1 MHFHLFPPPP
11 LHILPLLLTAAL
23 AFAAGMFFVSRRGIP
38 QALAGLSDRLGQ
50 RVAFWRRSCQ
60 HSGQHSGQRSGQ
72 RSGMSNTD
80 GLRNS
85 AFEDYRRATLETLE
99 SEAAEFRTF
108 LDGLRRAADSADF
121 EAFLKSRRNAVEP
134 S

>member
-23 AFAAGMFFVSRRGIP
+23 AFAAGMVFVSRRGIP
-38 QALAGLSDRLGQ
+38 RAFAGLGDRLGQ
-50 RVAFWRRSCQ
+50 RVAFWRRSC
-60 HSGQHSGQRSGQ
+60 QHSGQRSGQ

-99 SEAAEFRTF
+99 GEAAEFRTF